1 MKSNYKALT
10 ENIDLSQLD
19 LLDLKIKNNSEVLKN
34 IVINIVNSYCEPLDN
49 MMKNIN
55 DALRQIEQIPL
66 TNEDLD
72 NMSLQLSSC
81 LYFAGEGVEYI
92 GLKEDVAKAFK
103 MEKFNNAF
111 SQATGTINDK
121 TSAAE
126 LNSQE
131 EYIMHSIYECAYK
144 ECKHKLEAGNEMLQS
159 IKKVIGRRMTE
170 IQLSRIDPN
179 NRYVGGD
186 I

>member
-1 MKSNYKALT
+1 MKNNFKALT
-10 ENIDLSQLD
+10 ENLDISKLEQLD
-19 LLDLKIKNNSEVLKN
+19 IRIKDNSEILKDL
-34 IVINIVNSYCEPLDN
+34 VIQVVNHYCEPLDK

-55 DALRQIEQIPL
+55 EALRDIQEHPL
-66 TNEDLD
+66 SNEDLD
-72 NMSLQLSSC
+72 TMSLQLSSC

-103 MEKFNNAF
+103 MEKFNSAF
-111 SQATGTINDK
+111 SKASGTINDK

-144 ECKHKLEAGNEMLQS
+144 ECKHKLDAGNEMLQS
-159 IKKVIGRRMTE
+159 IKKVMTRRMTE
-170 IQLSRIDPN
+170 MQLSRIDPN
-179 NRYVGGD
+179 SRF
-186 I
+186 